1 MLLGMTETAEDRVVY
16 AFPKNRNE
24 EVRATL
30 STFKGRRF
38 AHVRVYVSDED
49 DELHPTRKGVAVK
62 VEDLPKL
69 LAAVEALIEAERA
82 V

>member
-1 MLLGMTETAEDRVVY
+1 MSTDKSDDRVVY

-30 STFKGRRF
+30 NTFKGNRY
-38 AHVRVYVSDED
+38 AHVRVYVADED
-49 DELHPTRKGVAVK
+49 DVDHPTRKGIAVA

-69 LAAVEALIEAERA
+69 LAAVEALVEAERA
-82 V
+82 A

>member
-1 MLLGMTETAEDRVVY
+1 METSQDQIVY

-30 STFKGRRF
+30 NMFNGQRY
-38 AHVRVYVSDED
+38 AHVRVYVADEND
-49 DELHPTRKGVAVK
+49 VDHPTRKGIAVK

-69 LAAVEALIEAERA
+69 LAAVEALVKTARA
-82 V
+82 A

>member
-1 MLLGMTETAEDRVVY
+1 MSQTQDQVVY

-30 STFKGRRF
+30 NTFNGQRY
-38 AHVRVYVSDED
+38 AHVRVYVADEND
-49 DELHPTRKGVAVK
+49 VDHPTRKGIAVK
-62 VEDLPKL
+62 IEDLPKL

-82 V
+82 A

>member
-1 MLLGMTETAEDRVVY
+1 MTTETSDRVVY

-30 STFKGRRF
+30 NVFKGRRY
-38 AHVRVYVSDED
+38 AHVRVYVADED
-49 DELHPTRKGVAVK
+49 DVDRPTRKGIAVA

-69 LAAVEALIEAERA
+69 LAAVEALVEAERDA
-82 V
+82 